1 MEEESG
7 EQGGQE
13 EQCWQLRIFSKPEA
27 EDRSKQTNWA
37 KTTCQVPDTDHHLQP
52 CPSELTHRDITAVLA
67 FGLIRR
73 DPLTVQ
79 FNSF

>member
-37 KTTCQVPDTDHHLQP
+37 KTTSPR
-52 CPSELTHRDITAVLA
+52 HRPPPLA
-67 FGLIRR
+67 L
-73 DPLTVQ
+73 PLRVNTP
-79 FNSF
+79 